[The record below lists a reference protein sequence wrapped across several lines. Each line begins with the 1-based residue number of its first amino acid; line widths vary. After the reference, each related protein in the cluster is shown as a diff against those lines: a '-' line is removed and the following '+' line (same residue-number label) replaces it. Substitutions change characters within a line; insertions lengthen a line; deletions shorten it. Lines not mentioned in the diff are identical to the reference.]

1 LQRFIQFICSII
13 AHIVMLKP
21 AFNIQSDDTPAEI
34 PKQYRLIMEVSTHA
48 CAFLLLDVRKM
59 SPDCIRYYQFEHV
72 KDKPLEEVIHE
83 IMEEDD
89 LFLKEIADFFLVY
102 NFEDSNLVPDKF
114 FNIEMNK
121 ELCELVYGNLEK
133 GFIFSEKIPWWE
145 LQNVYRV
152 PSGVH
157 NLLQQKFDN
166 AKHWHAYSLLLKSH
180 KMFTAKD
187 GQDLLKVIF
196 YAERIIVTVFKNG
209 HLQLMQAFIY
219 QDAKDVIYHLL
230 NCSSQFN
237 LNTEELQL
245 EVSGLIDKHS
255 SLFRE
260 VLKYFVHISFEE
272 IGDTIKVT
280 DELNEY
286 PLHYFSSLLKMA
298 VCV

>member
-1 LQRFIQFICSII
+1 
-13 AHIVMLKP
+13 MLKP

-121 ELCELVYGNLEK
+121 ELSELVYGNLEK

-196 YAERIIVTVFKNG
+196 YAERIIVNVT
-209 HLQLMQAFIY
+209 
-219 QDAKDVIYHLL
+219 DAGLYLPGCKRCYLP
-230 NCSSQFN
+230 F
-237 LNTEELQL
+237 TELQQP
-245 EVSGLIDKHS
+245 V
-255 SLFRE
+255 
-260 VLKYFVHISFEE
+260 
-272 IGDTIKVT
+272 
-280 DELNEY
+280 
-286 PLHYFSSLLKMA
+286 
-298 VCV
+298 